1 MTHPPTTADCLAA
14 FPLTGL
20 GFDGLTKPMI
30 DGKIDLIGDV
40 WGDST
45 LGWNGSE
52 YTHFT
57 TLQMYES
64 GDQSGK
70 NASSKDGIAF
80 IGYDCNYTRFCV
92 AAYLNYNSTANE
104 NCTVNEDD
112 QESFVQIGKTKKLT
126 ESTNGATF
134 AYVKYTG
141 GVNSA
146 DRTIGK

>member
-1 MTHPPTTADCLAA
+1 MTQPPTTANCLAA

-20 GFDGLTKPMI
+20 GFNGLTKPMI

-64 GDQSGK
+64 GLQGGHKDSSG
-70 NASSKDGIAF
+70 NGIAF
-80 IGYDCNYTRFCV
+80 IGYDCSHTRLCV
-92 AAYLNYNSTANE
+92 AAYLNYDSIDNA

-112 QESFVQIGKTKKLT
+112 QESFVQIGKTKKLK